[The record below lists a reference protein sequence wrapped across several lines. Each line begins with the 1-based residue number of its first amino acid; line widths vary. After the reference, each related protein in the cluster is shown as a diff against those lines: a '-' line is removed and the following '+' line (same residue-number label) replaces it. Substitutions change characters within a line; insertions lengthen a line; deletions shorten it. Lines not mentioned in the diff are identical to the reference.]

1 MKLKSHLLDL
11 EVGNK
16 LIIALNHDDAKELG
30 ILLFDRVE
38 IKTEGKKPFIA
49 IADIEKGIR
58 KGEIGIYR
66 GVNKYMGLKG
76 EETIEIRPAEEPI
89 SVTYIKQRMKGR
101 FLEPHEIREIIEDTV
116 ARRLSNIELAA
127 FVSALEFYGL
137 TKEEAVSMVKAMV
150 ATGDRIN
157 WGKKVV
163 VDKHSVG
170 GCPGDKTSLLVVPI
184 IASADFLIPKTSSR
198 AITSPAGTA
207 DRAECLFPVTF
218 SIEEVKRIVD
228 SVGACLVWGGGLG
241 IVPSDELF
249 IDIEY
254 ALSINP
260 MMLPSIFAKKVA
272 TGATHMVV
280 DMPTGRGTK
289 LKTIGQAKLL
299 AKDFIEMGQR
309 LGMNV
314 NCAITFGEQP
324 IGKAIGPA
332 LEAREALQMLIKPQE
347 SDLLEKVCH
356 IAGTLFDML
365 GARDGKQK
373 ALQALTSGKAYAKMR
388 EIIDAQ
394 GGNPKIKPD
403 DIPIGDQTF
412 EYHSNEDGRILWISN
427 GDMVTLSRALG
438 TPFSKGAGILLNKK
452 IGDDVKKGDLLFTM
466 YAEKA
471 GNLSEAEKIL
481 GEIYPIGVAKN
492 PAEKMLIKRLPA
504 EKESFKRAFMLEA

>member
-1 MKLKSHLLDL
+1 MF
-11 EVGNK
+11 G
-16 LIIALNHDDAKELG
+16 
-30 ILLFDRVE
+30 
-38 IKTEGKKPFIA
+38 
-49 IADIEKGIR
+49 
-58 KGEIGIYR
+58 
-66 GVNKYMGLKG
+66 
-76 EETIEIRPAEEPI
+76 
-89 SVTYIKQRMKGR
+89 
-101 FLEPHEIREIIEDTV
+101 
-116 ARRLSNIELAA
+116 
-127 FVSALEFYGL
+127 
-137 TKEEAVSMVKAMV
+137 
-150 ATGDRIN
+150 
-157 WGKKVV
+157 
-163 VDKHSVG
+163 
-170 GCPGDKTSLLVVPI
+170 
-184 IASADFLIPKTSSR
+184 
-198 AITSPAGTA
+198 
-207 DRAECLFPVTF
+207 
-218 SIEEVKRIVD
+218 
-228 SVGACLVWGGGLG
+228 GGGLG